1 MEKKKKKNWFLTIL
15 AILFMIYLGLYFM
28 DNLGYYNIA
37 TKKSVLTEE
46 KLREFETDIKNGEE
60 IDIKEYVK
68 DTTNYKNI
76 YSNLGYNMSVGIDE
90 VLNKGIKKVGDF
102 LKKLLK

>member
-15 AILFMIYLGLYFM
+15 AILFMAYLSLYFM

-46 KLREFETDIKNGEE
+46 KLREFETDIKNKEE

-90 VLNKGIKKVGDF
+90 ILNKGIKKVGNF
-102 LKKLLK
+102 LKKMLK